1 MENPLK
7 QFAIQTLIPIHVGG
21 YDLSFTNSSL
31 FMTVAFLLIVFVFF
45 AGTSRKA
52 VVPGRLQSA
61 AEMLYE
67 FTANM
72 VEDNAGHGS
81 AKYVPFVMSIFLLVL
96 FGNLIGLVPFTFT
109 YTSHI
114 IVTAALSLMIFVVVV
129 LLSLKNHGFGFFK
142 MFFPPGAP
150 IFLAPLLIPIEVLSF
165 VFRPISLSVRLFAN
179 MMAGHVM
186 LQLFSGFTISLGL
199 FGMQLFAGSVIGGL
213 FGALP
218 LIFVVLLTGFEILV
232 ALLQAYVFALLTS
245 IYLKD
250 TLEAH

>member
-7 QFAIQTLIPIHVGG
+7 QFAIKPLIPIHVGG
-21 YDLSFTNSSL
+21 YDISFTNSAL
-31 FMTVAFLLIVFVFF
+31 LMTIAFVFIVVLF
-45 AGTSRKA
+45 FVGTSRKA
-52 VVPGRLQSA
+52 LVPGRLQSA
-61 AEMLYE
+61 AEMMYE
-67 FTANM
+67 FVANM

-81 AKYVPFVMSIFLLVL
+81 AKYIPLVMAIFLVVL
-96 FGNLIGLVPFTFT
+96 FGNVLGLVPYSFT

-114 IVTAALSLMIFVVVV
+114 IVTAALSLFIFVTVV
-129 LLSLKNHGFGFFK
+129 LLSLKNHGIGFFK

-165 VFRPISLSVRLFAN
+165 VFRPISLSVRLISN
-179 MMAGHVM
+179 MMSGHVM
-186 LQLFSGFTISLGL
+186 LQLFAGFTIALGL
-199 FGMQLFAGSVIGGL
+199 FGV
-213 FGALP
+213 LP
-218 LIFVVLLTGFEILV
+218 LTFVVLLTGFEILV

>member
-1 MENPLK
+1 MENPLN
-7 QFAIQTLIPIHVGG
+7 QFAIKTLIPIHVGN
-21 YDLSFTNSSL
+21 YNISFTNSSL
-31 FMTVAFLLIVFVFF
+31 FLLLTFLVIVLLFF
-45 AGTSRKA
+45 FGTARKA
-52 VVPGRLQSA
+52 VVPGRLQSS

-81 AKYVPFVMSIFLLVL
+81 AIYVPFVMSIFLVVL
-96 FGNLIGLVPFTFT
+96 FGNVLGLIPFAFT
-109 YTSHI
+109 ITSHI
-114 IVTAALSLMIFVVVV
+114 IVTAALSSMIFVVVV
-129 LLSLKNHGFGFFK
+129 LLALKNHGIGFFK

-150 IFLAPLLIPIEVLSF
+150 IAMAPLLIPIEVLSF
-165 VFRPISLSVRLFAN
+165 VFRPISLAVRLFAN

-186 LQLFSGFTISLGL
+186 LQLFAGFTIALGI
-199 FGMQLFAGSVIGGL
+199 FGV
-213 FGALP
+213 LP
-218 LIFVVLLTGFEILV
+218 LTFIVLLTGFEILV

>member
-1 MENPLK
+1 MENPLR
-7 QFAIQTLIPIHVGG
+7 QFAIHTLIPIHIAG
-21 YDLSFTNSSL
+21 YDVSYTNSSL
-31 FMTVAFLLIVFVFF
+31 LMTIAFALIVFLFF
-45 AGTSRKA
+45 VGTSRKA

-61 AEMLYE
+61 AEILYE

-81 AKYVPFVMSIFLLVL
+81 AKYVPFVMAIFLLVL
-96 FGNLIGLVPFTFT
+96 FGNILGLVPYSFT

-114 IVTAALSLMIFVVVV
+114 IVTIALALMIFVVVV

-186 LQLFSGFTISLGL
+186 LQLFAGFTVALGL
-199 FGMQLFAGSVIGGL
+199 FGV
-213 FGALP
+213 LP
-218 LIFVVLLTGFEILV
+218 LTFVVLLTGFEILV

>member
-1 MENPLK
+1 MENPLN
-7 QFAIQTLIPIHVGG
+7 QFAIHPLIPIHIGK
-21 YDLSFTNSSL
+21 YDVSFTNSSL
-31 FMTVAFLLIVFVFF
+31 LMLIALLVIVFLFYV
-45 AGTSRKA
+45 GTSRKA
-52 VVPGRLQSA
+52 LVPGRLQSA
-61 AEMLYE
+61 AEMIYE
-67 FTANM
+67 FVANM

-81 AKYVPFVMSIFLLVL
+81 KKYVPFVMSIFLVVL
-96 FGNLIGLVPFTFT
+96 FGNILGLLPYSFT

-114 IVTAALSLMIFVVVV
+114 IVTAALAMLIFVVVV
-129 LLSLKNHGFGFFK
+129 LLSIKNHGIGFFK

-150 IFLAPLLIPIEVLSF
+150 IALAPLLIPIEVLSF

-186 LQLFSGFTISLGL
+186 LQLFAGFTIALGL
-199 FGMQLFAGSVIGGL
+199 FGV
-213 FGALP
+213 LP
-218 LIFVVLLTGFEILV
+218 LTFVVLLTGFEILV

>member
-1 MENPLK
+1 MENPLN
-7 QFAIQTLIPIHVGG
+7 QFAIHPLIPIHIGK
-21 YDLSFTNSSL
+21 YDVSFTNSSL
-31 FMTVAFLLIVFVFF
+31 LMLIAFLVIVFLFYV
-45 AGTSRKA
+45 GTSRKA
-52 VVPGRLQSA
+52 LVPGRLQSA
-61 AEMLYE
+61 AEMMYE
-67 FTANM
+67 FVANM

-81 AKYVPFVMSIFLLVL
+81 KKYVPFVMSIFLVVL
-96 FGNLIGLVPFTFT
+96 FGNILGLLPYSFT

-114 IVTAALSLMIFVVVV
+114 IVTAALAMLIFVVVV
-129 LLSLKNHGFGFFK
+129 LLSIKNHGIGFFK

-150 IFLAPLLIPIEVLSF
+150 IALAPLLIPIEVLSF

-186 LQLFSGFTISLGL
+186 LQLFAGFTIALGL
-199 FGMQLFAGSVIGGL
+199 FGV
-213 FGALP
+213 LP
-218 LIFVVLLTGFEILV
+218 LTFVVLLTGFEILV

>member
-1 MENPLK
+1 MENPLS
-7 QFAIQTLIPIHVGG
+7 QFAVHPLIPIHAFG

-31 FMTVAFLLIVFVFF
+31 LMLISFLVIVFFF
-45 AGTSRKA
+45 YVGTSRKA
-52 VVPGRLQSA
+52 LVPGRLQSST
-61 AEMLYE
+61 EMLYE

-72 VEDNAGHGS
+72 VHDNAGHGS
-81 AKYVPFVMSIFLLVL
+81 EIYVPFVLSIFLFVL
-96 FGNLIGLVPFTFT
+96 FGNLLGLVPFSFT

-114 IVTAALSLMIFVVVV
+114 IVTIALSLLIFVLVIA
-129 LLSLKNHGFGFFK
+129 LSLKNHGLGFFK

-186 LQLFSGFTISLGL
+186 LQLFAGFTIALGL
-199 FGMQLFAGSVIGGL
+199 FGI
-213 FGALP
+213 LP
-218 LIFVVLLTGFEILV
+218 LTFVVLLTGFEILV

>member
-1 MENPLK
+1 M
-7 QFAIQTLIPIHVGG
+7 LIA
-21 YDLSFTNSSL
+21 L
-31 FMTVAFLLIVFVFF
+31 LLIVFVFF
-45 AGTSRKA
+45 VGTSRRA
-52 VVPGRLQSA
+52 VVPGRLQGA
-61 AEMLYE
+61 AELLYE

-81 AKYVPFVMSIFLLVL
+81 EKYVPFVMAVFLVVL
-96 FGNLIGLVPFTFT
+96 FGNVLGLVPYSFT

-114 IVTAALSLMIFVVVV
+114 IVTIALAMMIFILVV
-129 LLSLKNHGFGFFK
+129 LLSLKNHKLGFFK

-165 VFRPISLSVRLFAN
+165 VFRPISLAVRLFAN

-186 LQLFSGFTISLGL
+186 LQLFAGFTVALGL
-199 FGMQLFAGSVIGGL
+199 FGV
-213 FGALP
+213 LP
-218 LIFVVLLTGFEILV
+218 LTFVVLLTGFEILV

-250 TLEAH
+250 TLESH

>member
-1 MENPLK
+1 MENPLG
-7 QFAIQTLIPIHVGG
+7 QFAIHTLIPIHIGS
-21 YDLSFTNSSL
+21 YDVSFTNSSL
-31 FMTVAFLLIVFVFF
+31 LMLIALLLIVFVFF
-45 AGTSRKA
+45 VGTSRRA
-52 VVPGRLQSA
+52 VVPGRLQGA
-61 AEMLYE
+61 AELLYE

-81 AKYVPFVMSIFLLVL
+81 EKYVPFVMAVFLVVL
-96 FGNLIGLVPFTFT
+96 FGNVLGLVPYSFT

-114 IVTAALSLMIFVVVV
+114 IVTIALAMMIFILVV
-129 LLSLKNHGFGFFK
+129 LLSLKNHKLGFFK

-165 VFRPISLSVRLFAN
+165 VFRPISLAVRLFAN

-186 LQLFSGFTISLGL
+186 LQLFAGFTVALGL
-199 FGMQLFAGSVIGGL
+199 FGV
-213 FGALP
+213 LP
-218 LIFVVLLTGFEILV
+218 LTFVVLLTGFEILV

-250 TLEAH
+250 TLESH

>member
-1 MENPLK
+1 MENPLS
-7 QFAIQTLIPIHVGG
+7 QFAIKTLIPIHVGG
-21 YDLSFTNSSL
+21 YDISFTNSSL
-31 FMTVAFLLIVFVFF
+31 FMVVAFAIIVFIFLI
-45 AGTSRKA
+45 GTSKKA
-52 VVPGRLQSA
+52 VVPGRLQSS

-81 AKYVPFVMSIFLLVL
+81 AKYVPFVMSIFLVVL

-114 IVTAALSLMIFVVVV
+114 IVTIALALMIFVVVI

-186 LQLFSGFTISLGL
+186 LQLFAGFTVALGL
-199 FGMQLFAGSVIGGL
+199 FGV
-213 FGALP
+213 LP
-218 LIFVVLLTGFEILV
+218 LTFVVLLTGFEILV

-250 TLEAH
+250 TLETH

>member
-1 MENPLK
+1 M
-7 QFAIQTLIPIHVGG
+7 
-21 YDLSFTNSSL
+21 SFTNSSL
-31 FMTVAFLLIVFVFF
+31 FMLVAFLFIVFLFF
-45 AGTSRKA
+45 VGTSRRA

-81 AKYVPFVMSIFLLVL
+81 AKYVPFVMAIFLVVL
-96 FGNLIGLVPFTFT
+96 FGNILGLLPYSFT

-186 LQLFSGFTISLGL
+186 LQLFAGFTIALGL
-199 FGMQLFAGSVIGGL
+199 FGV
-213 FGALP
+213 LP
-218 LIFVVLLTGFEILV
+218 LTFVVLLTGFEILV

>member
-1 MENPLK
+1 MENPLR
-7 QFAIQTLIPIHVGG
+7 QFAVHPLIPIHVAG

-31 FMTVAFLLIVFVFF
+31 LMMIAFLIIVFLFYV
-45 AGTSRKA
+45 GTSRKA
-52 VVPGRLQSA
+52 IVPGRLQGSA
-61 AEMLYE
+61 EILYE

-72 VEDNAGHGS
+72 VADNAGHGS
-81 AKYVPFVMSIFLLVL
+81 EMYVPFVMSIFLFVL
-96 FGNLIGLVPFTFT
+96 FGNLLGLVPFSFT

-114 IVTAALSLMIFVVVV
+114 IVTIALSLLIFVLVIA
-129 LLSLKNHGFGFFK
+129 LSLKNHGIGFFK

-150 IFLAPLLIPIEVLSF
+150 IFLAPLLIPIEILSF

-186 LQLFSGFTISLGL
+186 LQLFAGFTIALGL
-199 FGMQLFAGSVIGGL
+199 FGV
-213 FGALP
+213 LP
-218 LIFVVLLTGFEILV
+218 LTFVVLLTGFEILV

>member
-7 QFAIQTLIPIHVGG
+7 QFAIHTLIPIHVGG

-31 FMTVAFLLIVFVFF
+31 FMTVAFLLIVFLFF
-45 AGTSRKA
+45 VGTSRKA

-61 AEMLYE
+61 AEILYE

-81 AKYVPFVMSIFLLVL
+81 AKYVPFVMSIFLVVL
-96 FGNLIGLVPFTFT
+96 FGNILGLVPYSFT

-114 IVTAALSLMIFVVVV
+114 IVTAALALLIFAVVIV
-129 LLSLKNHGFGFFK
+129 LSLKNHGIGFFK

-186 LQLFSGFTISLGL
+186 LQLFAGFTIALGL
-199 FGMQLFAGSVIGGL
+199 FGV
-213 FGALP
+213 LP
-218 LIFVVLLTGFEILV
+218 LTFVVLLTGFEILV

>member
-1 MENPLK
+1 MENPLS
-7 QFAIQTLIPIHVGG
+7 QFAIHTLIPLHIGK
-21 YDLSFTNSSL
+21 YDVSFTNSSL
-31 FMTVAFLLIVFVFF
+31 LMTIAFALIVLLFFV
-45 AGTSRKA
+45 GTSRKA

-61 AEMLYE
+61 AELLYE

-81 AKYVPFVMSIFLLVL
+81 AKYIPFVMSIFVVVL
-96 FGNLIGLVPFTFT
+96 FGNLLGLIPYSFT

-114 IVTAALSLMIFVVVV
+114 IVTVALALMIFVVVV
-129 LLSLKNHGFGFFK
+129 LLSLKNHGLGFFK

-186 LQLFSGFTISLGL
+186 LQLFAGFTVALGL
-199 FGMQLFAGSVIGGL
+199 FGV
-213 FGALP
+213 LP
-218 LIFVVLLTGFEILV
+218 LTFVILLTGFEILV

>member
-1 MENPLK
+1 MENPLH
-7 QFAIQTLIPIHVGG
+7 QFAIRTIVPIHVGG
-21 YDLSFTNSSL
+21 YDLSFTNSTLLMTLALAVIMVL
-31 FMTVAFLLIVFVFF
+31 FLV
-45 AGTSRKA
+45 GTSKRA
-52 VVPGRLQSA
+52 LVPGRLQSA
-61 AEMLYE
+61 AEMMYE
-67 FTANM
+67 FVGNM

-81 AKYVPFVMSIFLLVL
+81 AKYVPFVMTIFLIVL
-96 FGNLIGLVPFTFT
+96 FGNVLGLVPYSFT

-114 IVTAALSLMIFVVVV
+114 IVTVALALLIFLVVVV
-129 LLSLKNHGFGFFK
+129 LSIKNHGFGFFK

-186 LQLFSGFTISLGL
+186 LQLFAGFTVALGL
-199 FGMQLFAGSVIGGL
+199 FGI
-213 FGALP
+213 LP
-218 LIFVVLLTGFEILV
+218 LSFVVMLTGFEILV

>member
-7 QFAIQTLIPIHVGG
+7 QFAIHTIIPIHVGG

-31 FMTVAFLLIVFVFF
+31 LMAIATLLIMGLFIL
-45 AGTSRKA
+45 GTRRKA
-52 VVPGRLQSA
+52 VIPGRLQSS
-61 AEMLYE
+61 AELMYE
-67 FTANM
+67 FVESM

-81 AKYVPFVMSIFLLVL
+81 EKYVSLVMTIFLIVL
-96 FGNLIGLVPFTFT
+96 FGNILGLVPFSFT

-114 IVTAALSLMIFVVVV
+114 IVTVALALFIFMTVVA
-129 LLSLKNHGFGFFK
+129 LALKNHGLGFFK
-142 MFFPPGAP
+142 MFFPAGAP

-186 LQLFSGFTISLGL
+186 LQLFAGFTVALGL
-199 FGMQLFAGSVIGGL
+199 FGI
-213 FGALP
+213 LP
-218 LIFVVLLTGFEILV
+218 LTFVVLLTGFEILV

>member
-1 MENPLK
+1 MENPLN
-7 QFAIQTLIPIHVGG
+7 QFAIKTLIPIHVGN
-21 YDLSFTNSSL
+21 YNISFTNSSL
-31 FMTVAFLLIVFVFF
+31 FLLLTFLVIVLLFFV
-45 AGTSRKA
+45 GTARNA
-52 VVPGRLQSA
+52 VVPGRLQSS

-81 AKYVPFVMSIFLLVL
+81 AIYVPFVMSIFLVVL
-96 FGNLIGLVPFTFT
+96 FGNVLGLIPFAFT
-109 YTSHI
+109 ITSHI
-114 IVTAALSLMIFVVVV
+114 IVTAAMSLMIFTVVV
-129 LLSLKNHGFGFFK
+129 LLALKNHGLGFFK

-150 IFLAPLLIPIEVLSF
+150 IAMAPLLIPIEVLSF

-186 LQLFSGFTISLGL
+186 LQLFAGFTIALGI
-199 FGMQLFAGSVIGGL
+199 AGI
-213 FGALP
+213 LP
-218 LIFVVLLTGFEILV
+218 LTFIVLLTGFEILV

>member
-1 MENPLK
+1 MENPLS
-7 QFAIQTLIPIHVGG
+7 QFAIKTIVPIHVGG
-21 YDLSFTNSSL
+21 YDISFTNSSL
-31 FMTVAFLLIVFVFF
+31 FMLVAFAIIVFIFLI
-45 AGTSRKA
+45 GTAKKS

-81 AKYVPFVMSIFLLVL
+81 AKYVPFVMSIFLVVL

-114 IVTAALSLMIFVVVV
+114 IVTIALALMIFVVVI

-186 LQLFSGFTISLGL
+186 LQLFAGFTVALGL
-199 FGMQLFAGSVIGGL
+199 FGV
-213 FGALP
+213 LP
-218 LIFVVLLTGFEILV
+218 LTFVVLLTGFEILV

-250 TLEAH
+250 TLETH

>member
-1 MENPLK
+1 MTKIENPLN
-7 QFAIQTLIPIHVGG
+7 QFAIRTIVPIHIGQ
-21 YDLSFTNSSL
+21 YDVSFTNASL
-31 FMTVAFLLIVFVFF
+31 LMLIAFGVIVFLFF
-45 AGTSRKA
+45 VGTSRKA
-52 VVPGRLQSA
+52 VVPGRLQGA
-61 AEMLYE
+61 AEMIYE

-81 AKYVPFVMSIFLLVL
+81 AKYVPFVMSVFLLVL
-96 FGNLIGLVPFTFT
+96 FGNILGLVPYSFTFT
-109 YTSHI
+109 SQI
-114 IVTAALSLMIFVVVV
+114 IVTIAMALMIFVVVV

-165 VFRPISLSVRLFAN
+165 VFRPISLAVRLFAN

-186 LQLFSGFTISLGL
+186 LQLFAGFTILMGI
-199 FGMQLFAGSVIGGL
+199 FGV
-213 FGALP
+213 LP
-218 LIFVVLLTGFEILV
+218 FTFVVLLTGFEILV

-250 TLEAH
+250 TLETH

>member
-1 MENPLK
+1 MTTIENPLN
-7 QFAIQTLIPIHVGG
+7 QFAIKTLIPLHIGK
-21 YDLSFTNSSL
+21 YDVSFTNSSL
-31 FMTVAFLLIVFVFF
+31 FMAVAFVLIVFLFF
-45 AGTSRKA
+45 VGTSRKA
-52 VVPGRLQSA
+52 VVPGRLQGA

-81 AKYVPFVMSIFLLVL
+81 AKYVPFVMSIFLVVL

-114 IVTAALSLMIFVVVV
+114 IVTIALSLMIFVVVV

-165 VFRPISLSVRLFAN
+165 VFRPISLAVRLFAN

-186 LQLFSGFTISLGL
+186 LQLFAGFTIALGL
-199 FGMQLFAGSVIGGL
+199 VGI
-213 FGALP
+213 LP
-218 LIFVVLLTGFEILV
+218 LTFVVLLTGFEILV

-250 TLEAH
+250 TLETH

>member
-1 MENPLK
+1 MENPLN
-7 QFAIQTLIPIHVGG
+7 QFAIHKLIPLEIAGH
-21 YDLSFTNSSL
+21 DISFTNSSL
-31 FMTVAFLLIVFVFF
+31 FLLVTLLLIVFLFF
-45 AGTSRKA
+45 VGTSRKA
-52 VVPGRLQSA
+52 VVPGRLQGS

-81 AKYVPFVMSIFLLVL
+81 AKYVPFVMTIFLMVL
-96 FGNLIGLVPFTFT
+96 FGNVLGLIPFGFTF
-109 YTSHI
+109 TSHI

-129 LLSLKNHGFGFFK
+129 LLALKNHGIGFFK

-150 IFLAPLLIPIEVLSF
+150 IAMAPLLIPIEVLSF

-186 LQLFSGFTISLGL
+186 LQLFAGFTIALGI
-199 FGMQLFAGSVIGGL
+199 AGI
-213 FGALP
+213 LP
-218 LIFVVLLTGFEILV
+218 LTFIVLLTGFEILV

>member
-1 MENPLK
+1 MENPLN
-7 QFAIQTLIPIHVGG
+7 QFAIHPLIPIHVGG

-31 FMTVAFLLIVFVFF
+31 LMVIAFLLIVFLFYV
-45 AGTSRKA
+45 GTSGKA
-52 VVPGRLQSA
+52 LIPGRLQSA
-61 AEMLYE
+61 AEMMYE
-67 FTANM
+67 FVANM

-81 AKYVPFVMSIFLLVL
+81 AKYIPFVMSIFLVVL
-96 FGNLIGLVPFTFT
+96 FGNILGLVPYSFT

-114 IVTAALSLMIFVVVV
+114 IVTAVLALMIFVVVIV
-129 LLSLKNHGFGFFK
+129 LSLKNHGIGFFK

-150 IFLAPLLIPIEVLSF
+150 IALAPLLVPIEVLSF

-186 LQLFSGFTISLGL
+186 LQLFAGFTIALGF
-199 FGMQLFAGSVIGGL
+199 FGV
-213 FGALP
+213 LP
-218 LIFVVLLTGFEILV
+218 LTFVVLLTGFEILV

>member
-1 MENPLK
+1 MENPLR
-7 QFAIQTLIPIHVGG
+7 QFAVHPLIPIHVGG

-31 FMTVAFLLIVFVFF
+31 LMTIAFLIIVFLFTV
-45 AGTSRKA
+45 GTSRKA
-52 VVPGRLQSA
+52 LVPGRLQSS

-81 AKYVPFVMSIFLLVL
+81 EMYVPFVMSIFLFVL
-96 FGNLIGLVPFTFT
+96 FGNLLGLVPFSFT

-114 IVTAALSLMIFVVVV
+114 IVTIALSLLIFFLVIA
-129 LLSLKNHGFGFFK
+129 LSLKNHGLGFFK

-186 LQLFSGFTISLGL
+186 LQLFAGFTIALGL
-199 FGMQLFAGSVIGGL
+199 FGI
-213 FGALP
+213 LP
-218 LIFVVLLTGFEILV
+218 LTFVVLLTGFEILV

>member
-1 MENPLK
+1 MENPLN
-7 QFAIQTLIPIHVGG
+7 QFAVHTLIPIHVGG

-31 FMTVAFLLIVFVFF
+31 LMLIAFLVIVFLFF
-45 AGTSRKA
+45 VGTSRKA
-52 VVPGRLQSA
+52 IIPGRLQSA

-81 AKYVPFVMSIFLLVL
+81 AKYVPFVMSIFLVVL
-96 FGNLIGLVPFTFT
+96 FGNILGLVPYSFT

-114 IVTAALSLMIFVVVV
+114 IVTAALAMMIFVVVI
-129 LLSLKNHGFGFFK
+129 LLSLKNHGIGFFK

-150 IFLAPLLIPIEVLSF
+150 LALAPLLIPIEVLSF

-186 LQLFSGFTISLGL
+186 LQLFAGFTIALGL
-199 FGMQLFAGSVIGGL
+199 FGV
-213 FGALP
+213 LP
-218 LIFVVLLTGFEILV
+218 LTFVVLLTGFEILV

>member
-7 QFAIQTLIPIHVGG
+7 QFAIHTLIPIHIAG
-21 YDLSFTNSSL
+21 YDVSFTNSSL
-31 FMTVAFLLIVFVFF
+31 RMMLAFALVVFLFF
-45 AGTSRKA
+45 IGTSRKA

-61 AEMLYE
+61 AEMIYE

-81 AKYVPFVMSIFLLVL
+81 AKYVPFVMAIFLVVL
-96 FGNLIGLVPFTFT
+96 FGNLLGLIPYSFT

-114 IVTAALSLMIFVVVV
+114 IVTVALSLMIFAVVV
-129 LLSLKNHGFGFFK
+129 LLALKNHGFGFFK

-150 IFLAPLLIPIEVLSF
+150 IALAPLLVPIEVLSF

-186 LQLFSGFTISLGL
+186 LQLFAGFTIALGL
-199 FGMQLFAGSVIGGL
+199 FGV
-213 FGALP
+213 LP
-218 LIFVVLLTGFEILV
+218 LTFVVLLTGFEILV